1 MLMVFAFLLAGVL
14 AGYLLRRF
22 RVRWIGKVTMVL
34 IWVLLLL
41 LGVEVG
47 ANRQLIESL
56 PTLGLEAAAVA
67 VVSLVGSCLM
77 AMLLWKCI
85 NRREGRKEGPGQ

>member
-1 MLMVFAFLLAGVL
+1 MLMVFGFLLAGVL

-22 RVRWIGKVTMVL
+22 RVKWIGKVTMVL
-34 IWVLLLL
+34 IWILLLL

-47 ANRQLIESL
+47 SNRQLIESL

-85 NRREGRKEGPGQ
+85 NRRERRKEGPGQ

>member
-1 MLMVFAFLLAGVL
+1 MLIVFGFLLAGVL

-22 RVRWIGKVTMVL
+22 RVKWIGKVTMVL
-34 IWVLLLL
+34 IWILLLL

-47 ANRQLIESL
+47 SNRQLIESL

-77 AMLLWKCI
+77 AMLLWKWI
-85 NRREGRKEGPGQ
+85 SRSEGRKEGPGQ

>member
-1 MLMVFAFLLAGVL
+1 MLIVFGFLLAGVL

-22 RVRWIGKVTMVL
+22 RVKWIGKVTMVL
-34 IWVLLLL
+34 IWILLLL

-47 ANRQLIESL
+47 SNRQLIESL

-85 NRREGRKEGPGQ
+85 NRRERRKEGPGQ

>member
-1 MLMVFAFLLAGVL
+1 MLIVFGFLLAGVL

-22 RVRWIGKVTMVL
+22 RVKWIGKVTMVL
-34 IWVLLLL
+34 IWILLLL

-47 ANRQLIESL
+47 SNRQLIESL

-77 AMLLWKCI
+77 AMLLWKWI
-85 NRREGRKEGPGQ
+85 SRSERRKEGPGQ

>member
-1 MLMVFAFLLAGVL
+1 MLIVFGFLLAGVL
-14 AGYLLRRF
+14 SGYLLRRF
-22 RVRWIGKVTMVL
+22 RVKWIGKVTMVL
-34 IWVLLLL
+34 IWILLLL

-47 ANRQLIESL
+47 SNRQLIESL